1 MVGLNENSDNKNDP
15 DYIHA
20 NIDSDVILTEE
31 KDFNDFDK
39 PEEIYDVIERFC
51 LGRKRLML
59 FGNNRSLRK
68 GWLIVGK
75 DLTLSNY
82 NKEVYEKYF
91 EGPVNL
97 EGPEGGRLLGTTD
110 EIEMIRPKSPPKN

>member
-1 MVGLNENSDNKNDP
+1 M
-15 DYIHA
+15 
-20 NIDSDVILTEE
+20 TEE

-68 GWLIVGK
+68 GWLVVGK

-82 NKEVYEKYF
+82 SKEMYERYF
-91 EGPVNL
+91 EGSVNI
-97 EGPEGGRLLGTTD
+97 EGPDGGRLLGTTE
-110 EIEMIRPKSPPKN
+110 EIEMIRPKSPTKT